1 MSDQLKNAGEF
12 NVETAKLITSSG
24 AEIDLKENTN
34 IISVN
39 IYEDCQKNAITGEVL
54 IQDAADYIGRGPII
68 GQEYFLL
75 KINTPTF
82 KSGADIIDFTK
93 NVFIINSI
101 ENRTKS
107 GNNVNVYLLSF
118 TSSELVKNQRTR
130 VNESLNGTYSDIVK
144 DMFKRVNCQKQL
156 FIEPTNG
163 IKRIVAPNISPFAV
177 ISMALKNSTS
187 RFADNLSPSYMFYET
202 FKGYHF
208 RTLSSMYAQPIA
220 QTYTDYTPG
229 TLGGSDTSKG
239 KLKSGIINI
248 EKQLGNILNYEIVE
262 NSDSLF
268 NFTTGVYGSKLLVH
282 NIHNKSFTEHQY
294 NYFDNFRKER
304 HITSYHDKK
313 QFPIFSDVTIEK
325 DGSRCS
331 DFPSR
336 TYLTSISQDGERD
349 ANNTTINGTEPY
361 TAPDQENS
369 IQERT
374 STMNQLEKGLLLN
387 IITHGNTSVNAGD
400 VVELD
405 IPVNLAFKTPD
416 DTKNDRFY
424 QGVFLVK
431 KIKHQFYFG
440 RERKDHTSII
450 TLAKDSLAEKLDG
463 PKDLFEPKPDKN
475 ASVFENKETFYPQI

>member
-1 MSDQLKNAGEF
+1 MSDQLNNAGEF
-12 NVETAKLITSSG
+12 HVETAKLITSSG
-24 AEIDLKENTN
+24 TIIDLKENTN
-34 IISVN
+34 IISLN
-39 IYEDCQKNAITGEVL
+39 IYEDCQRNAITGEVL

-101 ENRTKS
+101 ENRTKA

-144 DMFKRVNCQKQL
+144 NMLKMVNCKKQI

-163 IKRIVAPNISPFAV
+163 VKRIVAPNISPFHV

-187 RFADNLSPSYMFYET
+187 KFSENLSPSYMFYET

-208 RTLSSMYAQPIA
+208 RTLASMYAQPIA
-220 QTYTDYTPG
+220 QTYTTYTPG
-229 TLGGSDTSKG
+229 SLGGSDTSKG
-239 KLKSGIINI
+239 KLQGGIINI
-248 EKQLGNILNYEIVE
+248 EKQLGNILNYEIIE

-268 NFTTGVYGSKLLVH
+268 NFTTGVYGSKLIVH

-294 NYFDNFRKER
+294 NYFDNFSKER

-313 QFPIFSDVTIEK
+313 QFPIFSDVTIESN
-325 DGSRCS
+325 GSRSS
-331 DFPSR
+331 DFASR

-349 ANNTTINGTEPY
+349 ANNTTIDGTEPY
-361 TAPDQENS
+361 AAPDQQNS

-387 IITHGNTSVNAGD
+387 IITHGNTSINAGD
-400 VVELD
+400 VVKLD
-405 IPVNLAFKTPD
+405 IPINLAFKTPD

-431 KIKHQFYFG
+431 KIKHQFIFG
-440 RERKDHTSII
+440 SQRKNHTSII

-463 PKDLFEPKPDKN
+463 PKNLYEPKPEKN
-475 ASVFENKETFYPQI
+475 SLIFQNRETFYPKM

>member
-1 MSDQLKNAGEF
+1 MSEEIQNAGDFSLAE
-12 NVETAKLITSSG
+12 AKIITSSG
-24 AEIDLKENTN
+24 KEIDLKEN
-34 IISVN
+34 VN
-39 IYEDCQKNAITGEVL
+39 ILSLNLFEDCQRNNISGEIL
-54 IQDAADYIGRGPII
+54 LQDAADYIGTGPII

-82 KSGADIIDFTK
+82 KSSGDIIDFTK
-93 NVFIINSI
+93 NIFVINSL
-101 ENRTKS
+101 ENRTNA

-118 TSSELVKNQRTR
+118 TTSELVKNQRTR
-130 VNESLNGTYSDIVK
+130 VNESLNGTYSDIVEK
-144 DMFKRVNCQKQL
+144 KKKRVNCQKQI
-156 FIEPTNG
+156 FIEPTSG
-163 IKRIVAPNISPFAV
+163 IKRIVAPNISPFDV

-187 RFADNLSPSYMFYET
+187 KLSENSSPSYMFYET

-208 RTLSSMYAQPIA
+208 RTLASMYAQPVA
-220 QTYTDYTPG
+220 QTYTTYVVG
-229 TLGGSDTSKG
+229 GLGGNKHSKG
-239 KLKSGIINI
+239 TLKSGIINI
-248 EKQLGNILNYEIVE
+248 ESQLGHILNYEIVE

-336 TYLTSISQDGERD
+336 TYLTSISQDGEKD

-387 IITHGNTSVNAGD
+387 IVTHGNTSVNAGD
-400 VVELD
+400 VVIIDL
-405 IPVNLAFKTPD
+405 PSQQAFRTSD
-416 DTKNDRFY
+416 DLQKDRFY
-424 QGVFLVK
+424 QGVFLIK
-431 KIKHQFYFG
+431 RIKHEFNFSG
-440 RERKDHTSII
+440 KKHTSYI
-450 TLAKDSLAEKLDG
+450 TLVKDSLAKELDG
-463 PKDLFEPKPDKN
+463 PKDLFEPKPEKK
-475 ASVFENKETFYPQI
+475 ALVFRNKETFYPQL